1 MTLGEEKAASVSLL
15 DSVLEQIDV
24 DEDNSSIDNDISQ
37 VSELEKQEIVKA
49 NTSPSDMLLQ
59 VQSRWQN
66 IGNK

>member
-1 MTLGEEKAASVSLL
+1 MARKATIENLRKA
-15 DSVLEQIDV
+15 V
-24 DEDNSSIDNDISQ
+24 DDTTTR